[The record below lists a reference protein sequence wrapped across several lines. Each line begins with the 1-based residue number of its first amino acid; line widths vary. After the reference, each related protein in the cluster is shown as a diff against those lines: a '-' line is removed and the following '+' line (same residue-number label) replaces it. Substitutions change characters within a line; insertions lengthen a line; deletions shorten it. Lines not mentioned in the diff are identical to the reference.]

1 MIRYLTLV
9 EILDIHHQVT
19 QRSGGAEGIRDL
31 GALESAIAQPRMTFG
46 GEDLYPT
53 IIDKAAVLGFAIV
66 MNHPF
71 VDGNK
76 RTGHAAMEIF
86 LVLNGLEI
94 NACTDEQEAIM
105 LALASGE
112 LERDIF
118 TNWWCINNLSGDR
131 IANQRIGD
139 RKAIILLN
147 YKTFFLNFT
156 AQNISS

>member
-9 EILDIHHQVT
+9 EILDIQHQVT

-118 TNWWCINNLSGDR
+118 TNWLQQSIKE
-131 IANQRIGD
+131 I
-139 RKAIILLN
+139 
-147 YKTFFLNFT
+147 
-156 AQNISS
+156 

>member
-46 GEDLYPT
+46 GEDLYTT

-118 TNWWCINNLSGDR
+118 TNWLQQSIKE
-131 IANQRIGD
+131 I
-139 RKAIILLN
+139 
-147 YKTFFLNFT
+147 
-156 AQNISS
+156 